1 MVKRKRTK
9 STRSTIRNI
18 RNTIKRDLPHQN
30 LPPHKV
36 LARVTLHLHI
46 RDTIIEAI
54 VQDPALMIDEEII
67 LVKEDLDVTH
77 VKEDIDMTIAM
88 RKEETP
94 VKEGGKEKL
103 TLQKEATI

>member
-1 MVKRKRTK
+1 M
-9 STRSTIRNI
+9 
-18 RNTIKRDLPHQN
+18 
-30 LPPHKV
+30 
-36 LARVTLHLHI
+36 LHLHI

-88 RKEETP
+88 KKEETP
-94 VKEGGKEKL
+94 VKEERKEKL